1 MRSSHAIAA
10 IAVLSA
16 AALSPIALAGPAT
29 SAVNPATAPVRVVVT
44 VPTAQAITLRVIRA
58 SDSQV
63 VATIGPVNAMVGPV
77 TIPWTGGRG
86 PGGSGAMV
94 SDGVY
99 RLEAVGADGI
109 TILTTSP
116 GTVEV
121 DATTPAPVVTA
132 SALTIP
138 ASRATGLPL
147 RPGGATEVRAIVRRP
162 GRDAPIVVAGAWQ
175 PAGTTLALPS
185 ALRTRGIVGPVS
197 VTPEGRDAAGN
208 VGTGPPVAWALQPA
222 TREPIVVR
230 RIRTGKPVVAIT
242 VDDGY
247 GPSESSRMIRAAR
260 EAGATLTFCFNA
272 VNQSMWSASWREELR
287 RAVTDGVIEMCS
299 HGYSHRTSRS
309 SSESFGYSDLTRNI
323 TWDRIGG
330 AATGPF
336 YRPPYG
342 DYGPGLRAAARRA
355 GYPYVVMWD
364 VDTNDWRG
372 PSAATITQRA
382 VGGARKGSIILMH
395 TKPNSAAAMPDIL
408 RGLKRKGL
416 QPVGLGELFSAGRP
430 G

>member
-1 MRSSHAIAA
+1 MRPAHATAALAVISAMAIAP
-10 IAVLSA
+10 VS
-16 AALSPIALAGPAT
+16 LAGPGT
-29 SAVNPATAPVRVVVT
+29 TAVNPAATPVKVVVS
-44 VPTAQAITLRVIRA
+44 VPAAQAITVRVIRE

-77 TIPWTGGRG
+77 TIPWAGGRG
-86 PGGSGAMV
+86 PGGAGAMV
-94 SDGVY
+94 ADGPY
-99 RLEAVGADGI
+99 RLEAVAADGV
-109 TILTTSP
+109 TILATTP
-116 GTVEV
+116 ATVEV
-121 DATTPAPVVTA
+121 DATAPAPVLTA
-132 SALTIP
+132 PRPTIP
-138 ASRATGLPL
+138 ASRATTLPL

-162 GRDAPIVVAGAWQ
+162 GRDAPVLATGAWQ
-175 PAGTTLALPS
+175 PAGTTLTLPA
-185 ALRTRGIVGPVS
+185 ALRAKGIVGPVT
-197 VTPEGRDAAGN
+197 VTPEGRDGAGN
-208 VGTGPPVAWALQPA
+208 VGTGAPVAWALQPA

-230 RIRTGKPVVAIT
+230 RIRTGKPLVAIT

-247 GPSESSRMIRAAR
+247 GPGESSRMIRAAR

-272 VNQSMWSASWREELR
+272 VNQSMWSGSWRAELR
-287 RAVTDGVIEMCS
+287 RAVADGVIEMCN

-309 SSESFGYSDLTRNI
+309 SSESFGVADLKGNI
-323 TWDRIGG
+323 NWDLIGG

-342 DYGPGLRAAARRA
+342 DYGPGLRAAARRT

-395 TKPNSAAAMPDIL
+395 TKPNSAAAMPGIL
-408 RGLKRKGL
+408 RGLKSRGL
-416 QPVGLGELFSAGRP
+416 RPVGLGELFSAGRP

>member
-1 MRSSHAIAA
+1 MRASHAT
-10 IAVLSA
+10 
-16 AALSPIALAGPAT
+16 AALAVISAVAMAPVALAGPGAT
-29 SAVNPATAPVRVVVT
+29 AVNPATTPVKVVVS
-44 VPTAQAITLRVIRA
+44 VPTAQAITVRVIRA
-58 SDSQV
+58 ADSQV

-77 TIPWTGGRG
+77 TIPWAGGRG
-86 PGGSGAMV
+86 PGGAGAMV
-94 SDGVY
+94 ADGTY
-99 RLEAVGADGI
+99 RLEAVAADGV
-109 TILTTSP
+109 TVLATSP
-116 GTVEV
+116 ATVDV
-121 DATTPAPVVTA
+121 DATVPAPVATA
-132 SALTIP
+132 PAPTIP
-138 ASRATGLPL
+138 ASRSTTLPL
-147 RPGGATEVRAIVRRP
+147 RPGGASQVRAIVRRP
-162 GRDAPIVVAGAWQ
+162 GRDTPVLVTGAWQ
-175 PAGTTLALPS
+175 AAGTTLALPP
-185 ALRTRGIVGPVS
+185 ALRAKGIVGPVTI
-197 VTPEGRDAAGN
+197 TPEGRDAAGN

-230 RIRTGKPVVAIT
+230 RIRTGKPLVAIT

-287 RAVTDGVIEMCS
+287 RAVADGVIEMCN

-309 SSESFGYSDLTRNI
+309 STESFGYADLKGNTI
-323 TWDRIGG
+323 WDRIGG
-330 AATGPF
+330 AASGPF

-342 DYGPGLRAAARRA
+342 DYGPGLRAAARRT

-372 PSAATITQRA
+372 PGAAAITQRA

-395 TKPNSAAAMPDIL
+395 TKPNSAAAMPGIL

-416 QPVGLGELFSAGRP
+416 RPVGLGELFSAGRP